1 METECTTEQME
12 FQQLGRRRV
21 IGRFDGGKISS
32 DAGGLL
38 LREVESRLHI
48 LKRLARDCFRDY
60 RDEER
65 IEHTVESLIRQR
77 VYGIALG
84 YEDLNDHD
92 SLRHDVVMG
101 LLSEK
106 RDPSGKDR
114 VREQDQG
121 KAIAGKSTLN
131 RLELTP
137 EDANEKSRYKKIVAD
152 DGEIDELMITLFIE
166 SYPSAPSEVVLDVD
180 ATDDPLH
187 GNQEGRYFHGYY
199 AEYCYLPLYI
209 FCGEH
214 LLCARLRQ
222 ADEDPASG
230 VLQELKRIVTKLKSA
245 WPGVR
250 IIVRGDSGFCR
261 EEVMSYCEEESQ
273 LDYVLGLAK
282 NSRLI
287 ATIGDEMAEAKQS
300 YQSTQKSAR
309 VFKDFRYRTRK
320 SWSRERRVVGKAEY
334 LAKGENPR
342 FIVTSM
348 ASEEKEA
355 RELYEDFYCARG
367 DMENRIK
374 EQQLGLFAD
383 RTSTSWMRSN
393 QLRLYFSSFAYI
405 LMHAL
410 RRLGLEGTELAKAQC
425 DTIRLKLFKIGAQI
439 QVTVRKVWISF
450 SESYPYLKL
459 FQQVLARLQQI
470 AARG

>member
-1 METECTTEQME
+1 MRTECTTEQME
-12 FQQLGRRRV
+12 FQHLGRRAV
-21 IGRFDGGKISS
+21 IGRFDGGRISS
-32 DAGGLL
+32 DAGGVL
-38 LREVESRLHI
+38 LRETEKRTDI
-48 LKRLARDCFRDY
+48 LERLAGCFRDY
-60 RDEER
+60 RNEDR
-65 IEHTVESLIRQR
+65 IEHPVGSLIRQR

-106 RDPSGKDR
+106 HDPCGRDR

-131 RLELTP
+131 RLGLTP

-152 DGEIDELMITLFIE
+152 GGKIDELMVAVFIE
-166 SYPSAPSEVVLDVD
+166 SYHSAPSEVVLDVD

-187 GNQEGRYFHGYY
+187 GNQEGKYFHGYY
-199 AEYCYLPLYI
+199 SEYCYLPLYI
-209 FCGEH
+209 FSGEH

-222 ADEDPASG
+222 ANEDPARG
-230 VLQELKRIVTKLKSA
+230 VRQELERIVKKLREA

-250 IIVRGDSGFCR
+250 IILRGDSGFCR
-261 EEVMSYCEEESQ
+261 DEIMSYCEGVGQ

-287 ATIGDEMAEAKQS
+287 EQIGPEMGQAQQS
-300 YQSTQKSAR
+300 YESTQQPAR

-320 SWSRERRVVGKAEY
+320 SWSCERRVVGKAEY

-342 FIVTSM
+342 FIVTSIS
-348 ASEEKEA
+348 SEEKAA

-405 LMHAL
+405 LVHAL

-439 QVTVRKVWISF
+439 QVSVRKVWISF
-450 SESYPYLKL
+450 SESYPYLNL

-470 AARG
+470 PACG